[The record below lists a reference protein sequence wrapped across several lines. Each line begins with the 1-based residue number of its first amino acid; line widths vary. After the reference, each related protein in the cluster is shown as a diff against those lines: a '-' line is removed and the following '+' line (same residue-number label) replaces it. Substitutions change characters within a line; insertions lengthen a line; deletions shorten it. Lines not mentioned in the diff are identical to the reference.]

1 LVGKRPRRSLC
12 PRAQQVTLEWVR
24 HKRLMW
30 RYRFF
35 IFLNSSVRGPFIPS
49 YLPAGWHWPRA
60 FTDRLSEDVKIAA
73 SSIVCLPG
81 VDIGGLGPRARVPRG
96 PLPSHNGQAVRAG
109 LHAPGP
115 SPRGTIC
122 QAADSER
129 IMSKQGSS
137 TMYDSGRGT
146 GWLQSDHTE

>member
-1 LVGKRPRRSLC
+1 
-12 PRAQQVTLEWVR
+12 VR

-60 FTDRLSEDVKIAA
+60 FTDLLSEDVKIAA

-81 VDIGGLGPRARVPRG
+81 VDIGGLGPRARVPG
-96 PLPSHNGQAVRAG
+96 V
-109 LHAPGP
+109 PGP
-115 SPRGTIC
+115 PIP
-122 QAADSER
+122 D
-129 IMSKQGSS
+129 KL
-137 TMYDSGRGT
+137 SGRGCMR
-146 GWLQSDHTE
+146 